1 MGYIYKITNLINN
14 KIYIGKTERT
24 IQQRWAEHKKK
35 VSQLDLPLY
44 RAIKKY
50 GVDSFS
56 IESIEECDNREIDQ
70 RENYWIK
77 FYNSCEKGYN
87 CSLGG
92 EGGIL
97 YLPEKIIQDIIKRYQ
112 SGERLDLICKS
123 YHHDYNAIRKIL
135 TERGIQ
141 INTHAGPAKLSK
153 RIYAINPINL
163 QVEEIYNSIS
173 EAGRAL
179 AAEGRNPRAIANHI
193 SRYKDTSTISHSYL
207 WKTKIENY
215 ENICPECGEPL
226 IWRANWE
233 YPVYEC
239 TQCLGT
245 YEKTETGLQRFFFG

>member
-14 KIYIGKTERT
+14 KVYIGKTERT
-24 IQQRWAEHKKK
+24 VQERWVEHKKK
-35 VSQLDLPLY
+35 ASQLDLPLY
-44 RAIKKY
+44 RAMQKY
-50 GVDSFS
+50 GIDSFN
-56 IESIEECDNREIDQ
+56 IESIEECDNKEIDK

-97 YLPEKIIQDIIKRYQ
+97 YLPEEIILDIIKKYE

-123 YHHDYNAIRKIL
+123 YHHDYSVIRRIL
-135 TERGIQ
+135 IERGVQ

-163 QVEEIYNSIS
+163 QIEEIYSSIS

-179 AAEGRNPRAIANHI
+179 ATEGRNPRAIANHI
-193 SRYKDTSTISHSYL
+193 SKYKDTSTISHGYL

-215 ENICPECGEPL
+215 ENVCPECGEPL
-226 IWRANWE
+226 IWRANWH
-233 YPVYEC
+233 YPMYEC
-239 TQCLGT
+239 EKCLGT